1 MPNDNRLNDLD
12 RRVRELEQK
21 LLEAQAERDK
31 AVRMYLQLWQQIHG
45 EKPLE
50 VRL

>member
-1 MPNDNRLNDLD
+1 MPNETRLNELE

-21 LLEAQAERDK
+21 LLEAQAEREK
-31 AVRMYLQLWQQIHG
+31 AIRAYRHLWEQTHG
-45 EKPLE
+45 EKPME